1 MLAVTHLRYVRLGTS
16 DLDAAAGFAMR
27 VAGLQEVGRIGA
39 APGSRAAYF
48 RCDARHH
55 ALVYSEGPDATQ
67 AVGFETADAHALKAE
82 ARRLDALGIAPKMGT
97 RDECALRNVSAM
109 LKLRDPS
116 GNQIE
121 IVVPA
126 RDSDAPFL
134 PPRTAGID
142 GLAHVGLRS
151 SDPARDEAFWT
162 GVLGARVS
170 DRIGVAPLL
179 RFDEAHH
186 RVALLHSSK
195 PGIHHVAFQVG
206 TFDDVMRNWYFLRD
220 SGVRVA
226 FGPGREPT
234 SSAIFVY
241 FEGPDGVLFEYCAG
255 AKAIPADSNPRPR
268 QFPNA
273 PRSLCMWGG
282 KPDPGDFNL

>member
-1 MLAVTHLRYVRLGTS
+1 MLTVTNIRYVRLGTS
-16 DLDAAAGFAMR
+16 DLDAAAGFATR
-27 VAGLQEVGRIGA
+27 VAGLQEVGRVGT

-48 RCDARHH
+48 RGDSRHH
-55 ALVYSEGPDATQ
+55 ALVYSEGQDGAQ
-67 AVGFETADAHALKAE
+67 AVGFETEDAAALKAE
-82 ARRLDALGIAPKMGT
+82 ARRLDALGMDPKMGT
-97 RDECALRNVSAM
+97 RDECALRNVTAM

-116 GNQIE
+116 GNLIE

-134 PPRTAGID
+134 PPRPAGVE

-162 GVLGARVS
+162 SVLGARVS
-170 DRIGVAPLL
+170 DRIGVAPML
-179 RFDEAHH
+179 RFDEVHH
-186 RVALLHSSK
+186 RVALMQSRR

-220 SGVRVA
+220 SGVRVV

-241 FEGPDGVLFEYCAG
+241 FEGPDGMLFEYCAG
-255 AKAIPADSNPRPR
+255 AKTIAVDSNPRPR

-282 KPDPGDFNL
+282 KPDSGNFNL

>member
-1 MLAVTHLRYVRLGTS
+1 MIAVANIRYVRLGTS
-16 DLDAAAGFAMR
+16 DLDAAANFATR
-27 VAGLQEVGRIGA
+27 IAGLQEVGRIGN
-39 APGSRAAYF
+39 APGHRSAYF
-48 RCDARHH
+48 RGDSRHH
-55 ALVYSEGPDATQ
+55 ALVYSEGQDVAQ
-67 AVGFETADAHALKAE
+67 AVGFETADANSLKAE
-82 ARRLDALGIAPKMGT
+82 ARRLDALGMEPKMGT

-134 PPRTAGID
+134 PPRPAGID

-151 SDPARDEAFWT
+151 TDPARDEIFWT
-162 GVLGARVS
+162 SVLGARIS
-170 DRIGVAPLL
+170 DRIGVAPML
-179 RFDEAHH
+179 RFDEVHH
-186 RVALLHSSK
+186 RVALMQSGK

-206 TFDDVMRNWYFLRD
+206 TFDDVMRNWYFLKD
-220 SGVRVA
+220 SAVRVV

-273 PRSLCMWGG
+273 PRSFCMWGG
-282 KPDPGDFNL
+282 KPNPSSFNL